1 MLIVEG
7 IKVAI
12 FGQPSWQ
19 KSVTKN
25 NCLFYNNSK
34 EIFLPFLCCATI
46 TIMNYRLLDDEIL
59 LKFLRISD
67 DLAFKEIYL
76 RYWKR
81 LYYSVLNKIN
91 NKEIAE
97 DIVQGVFTDLWEKR
111 DTSSIQILHAYLDA
125 SVKYRVINYI
135 NAVISQKKH
144 LSHFREKQ
152 KTEEANTDLL
162 LLVQELNTGIDKALN
177 QLPQK
182 TQTIFRLSRF
192 EQHSNKEISRIMDLS
207 EKAVEYHISQ
217 SLKSLRFYLKDFVQ
231 VDLILLLLLTFL

>member
-1 MLIVEG
+1 
-7 IKVAI
+7 
-12 FGQPSWQ
+12 
-19 KSVTKN
+19 
-25 NCLFYNNSK
+25 
-34 EIFLPFLCCATI
+34 
-46 TIMNYRLLDDEIL
+46 MNYRLLDDEVL

-81 LYYSVLNKIN
+81 LFYSVLARID

-111 DTSSIQILHAYLDA
+111 ETSSIRVLHAYLDTA
-125 SVKYRVINYI
+125 VKYRVINYI

-144 LSHFREKQ
+144 LSKFSEKQ
-152 KTEEANTDLL
+152 KTEESHTDLL
-162 LLVQELNTGIDKALN
+162 LLVQELNDNIDKALS
-177 QLPQK
+177 QLPTK

-192 EQHSNKEISRIMDLS
+192 EQHSNKEISKIMDLS

-217 SLKSLRFYLKDFVQ
+217 SLKSLRFYLKDFMQ
-231 VDLILLLLLTFL
+231 VDFLLVLLLTLF

>member
-1 MLIVEG
+1 
-7 IKVAI
+7 
-12 FGQPSWQ
+12 
-19 KSVTKN
+19 
-25 NCLFYNNSK
+25 
-34 EIFLPFLCCATI
+34 
-46 TIMNYRLLDDEIL
+46 MNYRLLDDEIL

-81 LYYSVLNKIN
+81 LYYSVLNKIT

-111 DTSSIQILHAYLDA
+111 ETSSIQVLHAYLDA

-135 NAVISQKKH
+135 NTVISQKKH

-152 KTEEANTDLL
+152 KTEEANTDLP